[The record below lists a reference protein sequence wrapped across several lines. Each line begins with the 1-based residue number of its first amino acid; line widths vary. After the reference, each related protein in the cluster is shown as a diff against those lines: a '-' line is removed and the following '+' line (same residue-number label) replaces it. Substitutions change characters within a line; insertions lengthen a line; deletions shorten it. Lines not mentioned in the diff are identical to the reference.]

1 MQASYLSGMLVV
13 LRPCCSFPYYIDCML
28 SMSKINRSQKLV
40 TFDGTTQNVMR
51 PDPRSRAWVEVD
63 SKAIENNS
71 RVLKNFIGKDCLLM
85 AVVKADGYGH
95 GSETVA
101 KAALIGGAD
110 SLGVATLEEGIQ
122 LRNAGLTCQ
131 ILILGNLINAEELYS
146 SFCWNLIP
154 TISGIREA
162 IICNN
167 IAENNQK
174 KFIIHLKVDTGMTRL
189 GCDCNEVEELIS
201 RIDCLENISLKGIYS
216 HLAIADK
223 DLENNNKLSFT
234 RIQLNRF
241 EKVVKGLGKRKE
253 FLCRHLANSA
263 GTLSDSCLHFDMVRV
278 GLSLYGYFPTN
289 DFESDLNLNPALK
302 VKARV
307 TLVRDVEKGI
317 GVGYG
322 HFFKTQRKSKLAVV
336 AIGYADGVSKTL
348 SGKIS
353 ASIDGVLVPQVG
365 AIAMDQMVFDITD
378 KPDIKTGQV
387 LTLLGTDGAVFLS
400 PQHWSDLSG
409 SIPWEVLCSFRNR
422 LPRIVT

>member
-1 MQASYLSGMLVV
+1 M
-13 LRPCCSFPYYIDCML
+13 R
-28 SMSKINRSQKLV
+28 SMSKIDRSEKSF
-40 TFDGTTQNVMR
+40 TFGDRTKNVINS
-51 PDPRSRAWVEVD
+51 DPRSRAWVEVD

-71 RVLKNFIGKDCLLM
+71 RVLKNFIGEDCLLM

-95 GSETVA
+95 GAETVA
-101 KAALIGGAD
+101 NAALIGGAD

-122 LRNAGLTCQ
+122 LRNAGFKCQ
-131 ILILGNLINAEELYS
+131 ILILGNLINAEELHS
-146 SFCWNLIP
+146 SFCWDLIP

-174 KFIIHLKVDTGMTRL
+174 KFAIHLKVDTGMTRL
-189 GCDCNEVEELIS
+189 GCNCNEVKELIS
-201 RIDCLENISLKGIYS
+201 KIDYLENISLKGIYS
-216 HLAIADK
+216 HLAIADSDQGK
-223 DLENNNKLSFT
+223 NT
-234 RIQLNRF
+234 RKNFNQIQLKRF
-241 EKVVKGLGKRKE
+241 EKVLNDLGEKHMPI
-253 FLCRHLANSA
+253 CRHLANSA

-278 GLSLYGYFPTN
+278 GLSLYGYFPVN
-289 DFESDLNLNPALK
+289 HFESDLNLSPALK

-307 TLVRDVEKGI
+307 TLIRDVEKGI

-322 HFFKTQRKSKLAVV
+322 HFFKTQRESKLAVV
-336 AIGYADGVSKTL
+336 AIGYADGVSRSL

-387 LTLLGTDGAVFLS
+387 LTLLGKDGEVFIS
-400 PQHWSDLSG
+400 PQNWCDLSG

-422 LPRIVT
+422 LPRVVT

>member
-1 MQASYLSGMLVV
+1 MLVV
-13 LRPCCSFPYYIDCML
+13 LEPCCSFPYYIDYMP
-28 SMSKINRSQKLV
+28 SMSKINKRERSFTVGGITK
-40 TFDGTTQNVMR
+40 NVMN

-63 SKAIENNS
+63 PKVIEKNS

-122 LRNAGLTCQ
+122 LRNAGLKCQ

-146 SFCWNLIP
+146 SFCWDLIP

-167 IAENNQK
+167 IAENKNK
-174 KFIIHLKVDTGMTRL
+174 KFAIHLKIDTGMTRL
-189 GCDCNEVEELIS
+189 GCDCNQVEELICK
-201 RIDCLENISLKGIYS
+201 IDCLENISLEGIYS
-216 HLAIADK
+216 HLAIADI
-223 DLENNNKLSFT
+223 DLEDDTQLSFT
-234 RIQLNRF
+234 QIQLNRF
-241 EKVVKGLGKRKE
+241 EKVLKGLGKRNK
-253 FLCRHLANSA
+253 LVCRHLANSA
-263 GTLSDSCLHFDMVRV
+263 GTLSDSRLHFDMVRV
-278 GLSLYGYFPTN
+278 GLSLYGYFPVN
-289 DFESDLNLNPALK
+289 DFESDLNLSPALK

-307 TLVRDVEKGI
+307 TLVRDVGKGI

-322 HFFKTQRKSKLAVV
+322 HFFKTQRESKLAVV
-336 AIGYADGVSKTL
+336 AIGYADGVSRSL

-387 LTLLGTDGAVFLS
+387 LTLLGTDGEVCIS
-400 PQHWSDLSG
+400 PQDWCDLSG

-422 LPRIVT
+422 LPRVVT

>member
-1 MQASYLSGMLVV
+1 MPG
-13 LRPCCSFPYYIDCML
+13 
-28 SMSKINRSQKLV
+28 MSKINKRERSFTVGGITNK
-40 TFDGTTQNVMR
+40 VMN

-63 SKAIENNS
+63 TKAIEKNS
-71 RVLKNFIGKDCLLM
+71 RALKNFIGKDCLLM

-122 LRNAGLTCQ
+122 LRNAGFKCQ
-131 ILILGNLINAEELYS
+131 ILILGNLINSEELYS
-146 SFCWNLIP
+146 SFSWDLIP

-167 IAENNQK
+167 IAENKNK
-174 KFIIHLKVDTGMTRL
+174 KFPIHLKIDTGMVRL
-189 GCDCNEVEELIS
+189 GCDCSQVEELICK
-201 RIDCLENISLKGIYS
+201 IDCLENISLEGIYS
-216 HLAIADK
+216 HLAIADR
-223 DLENNNKLSFT
+223 DLENNTQLSFT
-234 RIQLNRF
+234 QIQLNRF
-241 EKVVKGLGKRKE
+241 EKVLKSLSKRKKL
-253 FLCRHLANSA
+253 LCRHLANSA
-263 GTLSDSCLHFDMVRV
+263 GTLSDSRLHFDMVRV
-278 GLSLYGYFPTN
+278 GLSLYGYFPVN
-289 DFESDLNLNPALK
+289 DFESDLKLNPALK

-307 TLVRDVEKGI
+307 TLVRDVGKGI

-322 HFFKTQRKSKLAVV
+322 HCFKTQRESKLAVV
-336 AIGYADGVSKTL
+336 AIGYADGVSRSL

-353 ASIDGVLVPQVG
+353 ASIDEVLVPQVG

-387 LTLLGTDGAVFLS
+387 LTLLGTDGEVCIS
-400 PQHWSDLSG
+400 PQDWCDLSG

-422 LPRIVT
+422 LPRVVT

>member
-1 MQASYLSGMLVV
+1 
-13 LRPCCSFPYYIDCML
+13 
-28 SMSKINRSQKLV
+28 MSKNNKSAKFV
-40 TFDGTTQNVMR
+40 TFGEKTHNVIN
-51 PDPRSRAWVEVD
+51 PNPRSRAWVEVD
-63 SKAIENNS
+63 SRAIENNS
-71 RVLKNFIGKDCLLM
+71 RVLKDFISKDCCLM

-95 GSETVA
+95 GAETVA
-101 KAALIGGAD
+101 KAALLGGAD

-122 LRNAGLTCQ
+122 LRNAGLKCQ
-131 ILILGNLINAEELYS
+131 ILILGNLINSEELYS
-146 SFCWNLIP
+146 AFCWDLIP

-174 KFIIHLKVDTGMTRL
+174 KFVIHLKVDTGMTRL
-189 GCDCNEVEELIS
+189 GCSCNDLKELIS
-201 RIDCLENISLKGIYS
+201 KIDSLENISLEGVYS
-216 HLAIADK
+216 HLAIADY
-223 DLENNNKLSFT
+223 DQERNNSKNFT
-234 RIQLNRF
+234 QIQLNRF
-241 EKVVKGLGKRKE
+241 EKVLSDLGTRNRSI
-253 FLCRHLANSA
+253 CRHLANSA
-263 GTLSDSCLHFDMVRV
+263 GTLLDKRLHFDMVRV
-278 GLSLYGYFPTN
+278 GLSLYGYFPSN
-289 DFESDLNLNPALK
+289 DCEYNLNLMPALK

-336 AIGYADGVSKTL
+336 AIGYADGVSRAL

-378 KPDIKTGQV
+378 KPDIKIGQV
-387 LTLLGTDGAVFLS
+387 LTLLGKDGEIFIS
-400 PQHWSDLSG
+400 PQNWCDFSG

-422 LPRIVT
+422 LPRVVT

>member
-1 MQASYLSGMLVV
+1 MQ
-13 LRPCCSFPYYIDCML
+13 
-28 SMSKINRSQKLV
+28 SMSKINRSERSI
-40 TFDGTTQNVMR
+40 TFGGSTENAMQS
-51 PDPRSRAWVEVD
+51 DPRSRAWVEVD

-71 RVLKNFIGKDCLLM
+71 RVLKNFIGDDCLLM

-95 GSETVA
+95 GAETVA
-101 KAALIGGAD
+101 KSALIGGAD

-122 LRNAGLTCQ
+122 LRNAGLSCQ

-146 SFCWNLIP
+146 SFCWDLIP

-174 KFIIHLKVDTGMTRL
+174 KFVIHLKVDTGMTRL
-189 GCDCNEVEELIS
+189 GCDCNEVKELVS
-201 RIDCLENISLKGIYS
+201 KIDCLENISLKGIYS

-223 DLENNNKLSFT
+223 DLENNTKQNFT
-234 RIQLNRF
+234 QIQLTRF
-241 EKVVKGLGKRKE
+241 EKVLKDLGERNNKL
-253 FLCRHLANSA
+253 LCRHLANSA
-263 GTLSDSCLHFDMVRV
+263 GTLSDSRLHFDMVRV
-278 GLSLYGYFPTN
+278 GLSLYGYFPVD
-289 DFESDLNLNPALK
+289 DFESDLRLNPALK

-307 TLVRDVEKGI
+307 TLVREVEKGT

-336 AIGYADGVSKTL
+336 AIGYADGVSRNL

-353 ASIDGVLVPQVG
+353 ALIDGFLVPQVG

-387 LTLLGTDGAVFLS
+387 LTLLGTDGEVCIS
-400 PQHWSDLSG
+400 PQNWCDLSG

-422 LPRIVT
+422 LPRVVT

>member
-13 LRPCCSFPYYIDCML
+13 LTPCCSFPYYIDCMQR
-28 SMSKINRSQKLV
+28 MSKFNKSERSF
-40 TFDGTTQNVMR
+40 TFDGITEKAMN
-51 PDPRSRAWVEVD
+51 PDPCSRAWVEVD

-71 RVLKNFIGKDCLLM
+71 RVLKNFIGEDCLLM

-95 GSETVA
+95 GAETVA

-122 LRNAGLTCQ
+122 LRNAGLKCQ

-146 SFCWNLIP
+146 SFCWDLIP

-167 IAENNQK
+167 IAENKNK
-174 KFIIHLKVDTGMTRL
+174 RFAIHLKVDTGMTRL
-189 GCDCNEVEELIS
+189 GCDCSQVEELITK
-201 RIDCLENISLKGIYS
+201 IDCLENISLEGIYS
-216 HLAIADK
+216 HLAIADQ
-223 DLENNNKLSFT
+223 DLQNTTQKSFT
-234 RIQLNRF
+234 QIQLNRF
-241 EKVVKGLGKRKE
+241 EKVLKDLGKRNKL
-253 FLCRHLANSA
+253 LCTHLANSA
-263 GTLSDSCLHFDMVRV
+263 GTLSDSRLHFDMVRV
-278 GLSLYGYFPTN
+278 GLSLYGYFPVN
-289 DFESDLNLNPALK
+289 DIESDLNLTPALK

-307 TLVRDVEKGI
+307 TLIRDVEKGI

-322 HFFKTQRKSKLAVV
+322 HMFKTKRKSKLAVV
-336 AIGYADGVSKTL
+336 AIGYADGVSRTL

-387 LTLLGTDGAVFLS
+387 LTLLGTDGEVCIS
-400 PQHWSDLSG
+400 PQNWCDLSG

-422 LPRIVT
+422 LPRVVT

>member
-1 MQASYLSGMLVV
+1 
-13 LRPCCSFPYYIDCML
+13 
-28 SMSKINRSQKLV
+28 MSKIKRSERSF
-40 TFDGTTQNVMR
+40 TFVGTTENVMN

-63 SKAIENNS
+63 PKAIENNA
-71 RVLKNFIGKDCLLM
+71 RVLKNFIGENCLLM

-95 GSETVA
+95 GAETVA

-122 LRNAGLTCQ
+122 LRNSGLKCQ

-146 SFCWNLIP
+146 AFFWDLIP

-167 IAENNQK
+167 IAENKNK
-174 KFIIHLKVDTGMTRL
+174 KYIIHLKVDTGMTRL
-189 GCDCNEVEELIS
+189 GCNCNEVKELIS
-201 RIDCLENISLKGIYS
+201 RIDFLKNISLKGIYS
-216 HLAIADK
+216 HLAIADE
-223 DLENNNKLSFT
+223 DLENNAQLGFT
-234 RIQLNRF
+234 QIQLTRF
-241 EKVVKGLGKRKE
+241 EKVLKDLGARNKL
-253 FLCRHLANSA
+253 LCRHLANSA
-263 GTLSDSCLHFDMVRV
+263 GTLSDSRLHFDMVRV
-278 GLSLYGYFPTN
+278 GLSLYGYFPVN
-289 DFESDLNLNPALK
+289 DFDSDLKFHPALK

-307 TLVRDVEKGI
+307 TLVREVAKGT

-336 AIGYADGVSKTL
+336 AIGYADGVSRNL

-378 KPDIKTGQV
+378 KPDIRTGQV
-387 LTLLGTDGAVFLS
+387 LTLLGTDGEVCIS
-400 PQHWSDLSG
+400 PQNWCEFSG

-422 LPRIVT
+422 LPRVVT

>member
-1 MQASYLSGMLVV
+1 MQ
-13 LRPCCSFPYYIDCML
+13 
-28 SMSKINRSQKLV
+28 SMSKSSKGERSF
-40 TFDGTTQNVMR
+40 TFGGITKNLMS
-51 PDPRSRAWVEVD
+51 PDARSRAWVEVD
-63 SKAIENNS
+63 SKAIEENA
-71 RVLKNFIGKDCLLM
+71 RVLKNFIGKDCSLM

-95 GSETVA
+95 GAETVA

-122 LRNAGLTCQ
+122 LRNAGLKCQ
-131 ILILGNLINAEELYS
+131 ILILGNLVNSEELYS
-146 SFCWNLIP
+146 SFRWDIIP

-167 IAENNQK
+167 IAESNQK
-174 KFIIHLKVDTGMTRL
+174 KFIVHLKVDTGMTRL
-189 GCDCNEVEELIS
+189 GCNCSEVEELVS
-201 RIDCLENISLKGIYS
+201 KIDCLENISLEGIYS

-223 DLENNNKLSFT
+223 DLENNTQQSFT
-234 RIQLNRF
+234 QIQLKRF
-241 EKVVKGLGKRKE
+241 ENVLNNLGKRNHL
-253 FLCRHLANSA
+253 LCKHLANSA
-263 GTLSDSCLHFDMVRV
+263 GTLSDSRLHFDMVRV
-278 GLSLYGYFPTN
+278 GLSLYGYFPFN
-289 DFESDLNLNPALK
+289 DFDFDLNLNPALK

-336 AIGYADGVSKTL
+336 GIGYADGVSRTL
-348 SGKIS
+348 SGKIF

-387 LTLLGTDGAVFLS
+387 LTLLGTDGEVCIS
-400 PQHWSDLSG
+400 PQNWCDLSG

-422 LPRIVT
+422 LPRVVA

>member
-1 MQASYLSGMLVV
+1 MLVV
-13 LRPCCSFPYYIDCML
+13 IQPCCSFPYYIDL
-28 SMSKINRSQKLV
+28 KQSMSKIKKRERSLNLGGITK
-40 TFDGTTQNVMR
+40 NVMNS
-51 PDPRSRAWVEVD
+51 DPRSRAWVEVD
-63 SKAIENNS
+63 SKVIERNS
-71 RVLKNFIGKDCLLM
+71 RVLKNFIGENCLLM

-95 GSETVA
+95 GAETVA

-122 LRNAGLTCQ
+122 LRNAGLKCQ
-131 ILILGNLINAEELYS
+131 ILILGNLINSEELYS
-146 SFCWNLIP
+146 SFRWDLIP

-167 IAENNQK
+167 IAENDIK

-189 GCDCNEVEELIS
+189 GCDCYQVKDLIS
-201 RIDCLENISLKGIYS
+201 KIDFLENVSLEGIYS

-223 DLENNNKLSFT
+223 DLENNTQKSFT
-234 RIQLNRF
+234 QIQLNRF
-241 EKVVKGLGKRKE
+241 EKVLKGLGQRNKP
-253 FLCRHLANSA
+253 LCRHIANSA
-263 GTLSDSCLHFDMVRV
+263 GTLLNSRLHFDMVRV
-278 GLSLYGYFPTN
+278 GLSLYGYFPFS
-289 DFESDLNLNPALK
+289 DFESDLNLVPALK

-322 HFFKTQRKSKLAVV
+322 HFFKTQRESKLAVV
-336 AIGYADGVSKTL
+336 AIGYADGVSRAL

-353 ASIDGVLVPQVG
+353 ALIDGVLVPQVG

-378 KPDIKTGQV
+378 KPDVKTGQV
-387 LTLLGTDGAVFLS
+387 LTLLGSDGEASIS
-400 PQHWSDLSG
+400 PQSWCDLSG

-422 LPRIVT
+422 LPRVVTENL